1 MSTDHARNVGKFSEV
16 SEPADFYFV
25 CSLRRR
31 QRGTTR
37 TRHGRHT
44 RRFISVM
51 TYVSH
56 HLLNRLRVACSIAS
70 RSLHEKSR
78 LGAAIFEFFF
88 RSSSDHINPHICTT
102 DRGYV
107 PARRFLCGTTTCF
120 VTKTP
125 SKFLRDRTYRFREIT
140 RIVSLKEKDK
150 KDKKEEMKKKEKK
163 SPVSSASQKERKK
176 KQRKRKKD
184 EN

>member
-1 MSTDHARNVGKFSEV
+1 
-16 SEPADFYFV
+16 
-25 CSLRRR
+25 
-31 QRGTTR
+31 
-37 TRHGRHT
+37 
-44 RRFISVM
+44 M

-150 KDKKEEMKKKEKK
+150 KDKKEEMKKRKK
-163 SPVSSASQKERKK
+163 ITRIVSQPERKK
-176 KQRKRKKD
+176 EEAKKKKKKMKINNKKVIRFPRHLPDTSMKTPSKFQRNRTCRLR
-184 EN
+184 EIANCNFG

>member
-1 MSTDHARNVGKFSEV
+1 
-16 SEPADFYFV
+16 
-25 CSLRRR
+25 
-31 QRGTTR
+31 
-37 TRHGRHT
+37 
-44 RRFISVM
+44 M

-150 KDKKEEMKKKEKK
+150 KDKKEEMKKRKK
-163 SPVSSASQKERKK
+163 ITRIVSQPERKK
-176 KQRKRKKD
+176 EEATKKKKR
-184 EN
+184 